1 MPGHISE
8 SEDVLT
14 VLNGLRTLSV
24 HVERNSKLI
33 AEAKDKLSKVTSG
46 QSKLSKKMRALK
58 EEVSGMSER
67 VEGVQQAMD
76 REDAKLHQIMDNQEA
91 LNRLLLRETDGP

>member
-14 VLNGLRTLSV
+14 VLNGLHALSV

-33 AEAKDKLSKVTSG
+33 AEAKDKMSKVTSG
-46 QSKLSKKMRALK
+46 QRRLSKNMRAL
-58 EEVSGMSER
+58 EEGVSGMSEG
-67 VEGVQQAMD
+67 VEGAQQAVD
-76 REDAKLHQIMDNQEA
+76 RVDAKLHQIMDNQEA